1 MAGKGK
7 NTHPG
12 APGVRPERLS
22 FATLPHA
29 VLLQAVVDAGIL
41 LSDARH
47 SRGGRRESVT
57 GPKRTGQKARD
68 RAQARVEA
76 ITFLTDS
83 GGDWADAREIWAT
96 AAGIDPDALRERAVD
111 LLVKARAERL
121 EKVRTR
127 ARPAH
132 TPAVSLG

>member
-1 MAGKGK
+1 MGTGRRWVSFGFLQTYRRPAPRTRTVRRQADGMAGKGK

-83 GGDWADAREIWAT
+83 GGDW
-96 AAGIDPDALRERAVD
+96 
-111 LLVKARAERL
+111 
-121 EKVRTR
+121 
-127 ARPAH
+127 
-132 TPAVSLG
+132 